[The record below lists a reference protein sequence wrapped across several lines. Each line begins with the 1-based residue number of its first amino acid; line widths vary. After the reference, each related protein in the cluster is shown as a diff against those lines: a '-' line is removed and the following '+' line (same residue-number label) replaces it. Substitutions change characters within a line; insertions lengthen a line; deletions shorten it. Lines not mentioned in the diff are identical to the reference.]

1 MDFKLKLNCSL
12 ILLFTFFG
20 DVVLCNFYFC
30 HQKYSDICI
39 MPLQPQIIEELQNI
53 LGQENVLFQPEALE
67 ENSTDYTEDLQFF
80 PECVIQPQ
88 STVELS
94 KAMMIF
100 NNYQIPVY
108 TRGAGTGLSGAC
120 LPVKGGVVVSTKKM
134 NKIIQID
141 SENFQVT
148 VEPGVINA
156 QLKLELAKVGLYYP
170 PDPASMGSSTIGGN
184 IAHGAGGP
192 KAVKYGTTRDYV
204 LNLEV
209 VLPTGDVIWT
219 GANTLKNST
228 GLSLTHLF
236 VGSEGLLGIVTKA
249 VLKLVKLPGSEL
261 LMLAAFDNAK
271 SCAKT
276 VNQILLNGFNPSGIE
291 LMERSAIEISSKSI
305 QTSFPL
311 VNNCDF
317 YLLIVLEE
325 TKGEDLFQ
333 IAEDLFPFLEAQGA
347 KEVFLPN
354 NSDMQENWWK
364 VRRSMGTAVKQ
375 ESIYKEEDTVVPR
388 AKLPEL
394 IEGVKK
400 IGRKYGFRSVC
411 YGHAG
416 DGNLHVNIL
425 KDQLTDEQWN
435 TTVIQGI
442 REIFQ
447 LCFQLGGTISG
458 EHGVGLVQKNYL
470 DIVFTQKHLELMK
483 GIKQVFDPKGIMNPG
498 KWL

>member
-1 MDFKLKLNCSL
+1 
-12 ILLFTFFG
+12 
-20 DVVLCNFYFC
+20 
-30 HQKYSDICI
+30 
-39 MPLQPQIIEELQNI
+39 MPMQPQIVEELQKI
-53 LGQENVLFQPEALE
+53 LGPENVLFHSEALE
-67 ENSTDYTEDLQFF
+67 DYSTDYTEDLKYY
-80 PECVIQPQ
+80 PECVIYPQ
-88 STVELS
+88 SADELS
-94 KAMMIF
+94 QAMKIF
-100 NNYQIPVY
+100 NQYQVPVY
-108 TRGAGTGLSGAC
+108 SRGAGTGLSGAC
-120 LPVKGGVVVSTKKM
+120 LPVKGGVVVSTKKL

-141 SENFQVT
+141 SDNFQVT

-156 QLKLELAKVGLYYP
+156 HLKSELAKVGLYYP

-209 VLPTGDVIWT
+209 VLPNGEIIWT

-228 GLSLTHLF
+228 GFSLTHLF
-236 VGSEGLLGIVTKA
+236 VGSEGMLGIVTKA

-261 LMLAAFDNAK
+261 LMLAAFEKAE

-276 VNQILLNGFNPSGIE
+276 VNQILLHGFNPSGIE
-291 LMERSAIEISSKSI
+291 LMERSAIEISCKSV
-305 QTSFPL
+305 QTTFPL
-311 VNNCDF
+311 VSDCDF

-333 IAEDLFPFLEAQGA
+333 LAEDLFPFLEEQGA

-354 NSDMQENWWK
+354 NADMQDNWWK

-394 IEGVKK
+394 LAGVKS
-400 IGRKYGFRSVC
+400 IGNKYGFRSVC

-425 KDQLTDEQWN
+425 KDQLSDEQWN

-458 EHGVGLVQKNYL
+458 EHGVGLVQKDYL
-470 DIVFTQKHLELMK
+470 DIVFSTTHIDLMK

>member
-1 MDFKLKLNCSL
+1 
-12 ILLFTFFG
+12 
-20 DVVLCNFYFC
+20 
-30 HQKYSDICI
+30 
-39 MPLQPQIIEELQNI
+39 MPIQSHIIEELIKI
-53 LGQENVLFQPEALE
+53 LGTNNVLFHKDVLE
-67 ENSTDYTEDLQFF
+67 ENSTDYTEDLQYF
-80 PECVIQPQ
+80 PECVIEPE
-88 STVELS
+88 TTEELS
-94 KAMMIF
+94 QVMHVF
-100 NNYQIPVY
+100 NEFEIPVY

-120 LPVKGGVVVSTKKM
+120 LPVKGGVVVSTKKL
-134 NKIIQID
+134 NKIIHID
-141 SENFQVT
+141 AENFQVT

-156 QLKLELAKVGLYYP
+156 HLKSELAKVGLYYP

-209 VLPTGDVIWT
+209 VLPTGEIIWT

-261 LMLAAFDNAK
+261 LMLAAFNDAE
-271 SCAKT
+271 SCATT

-291 LMERSAIEISSKSI
+291 LMERSAIEISCRSV
-305 QTSFPL
+305 QTTFPL
-311 VNNCDF
+311 VDECNY

-325 TKGEDLFQ
+325 SKGEDLFQ
-333 IAEDLFPFLEAQGA
+333 LAEELFPFLEAQGA

-364 VRRSMGTAVKQ
+364 VRRAMGTAVKQ

-394 IEGVKK
+394 LAGVKK
-400 IGRKYGFRSVC
+400 IGNQYGFRSVC

-425 KDQLTDEQWN
+425 KDQLTDDQWN

-447 LCFQLGGTISG
+447 LCHQLGGTISG
-458 EHGVGLVQKNYL
+458 EHGIGLVQKDYL
-470 DIVFTQKHLELMK
+470 DIVFSPTHMDLMK
-483 GIKQVFDPKGIMNPG
+483 GIKRVFDPKGIMNPG

>member
-1 MDFKLKLNCSL
+1 
-12 ILLFTFFG
+12 
-20 DVVLCNFYFC
+20 
-30 HQKYSDICI
+30 
-39 MPLQPQIIEELQNI
+39 MPIQSHIIEELIKI
-53 LGQENVLFQPEALE
+53 LGTDNVLLHKDVLE
-67 ENSTDYTEDLQFF
+67 ENSTDYTEDLQYF
-80 PECVIQPQ
+80 PECVIEPE
-88 STVELS
+88 TTEELS
-94 KAMMIF
+94 QVMHVF
-100 NNYQIPVY
+100 NEFEIPVY

-120 LPVKGGVVVSTKKM
+120 LPVKGGVVVSTKKL
-134 NKIIQID
+134 NKIIHID
-141 SENFQVT
+141 AENFQVT

-156 QLKLELAKVGLYYP
+156 QLKSELAKVGLYYP

-209 VLPTGDVIWT
+209 VLPTGEIIWT

-261 LMLAAFDNAK
+261 LMLAAFNDAE
-271 SCAKT
+271 SCATT

-291 LMERSAIEISSKSI
+291 LMERSAIEISCRSV
-305 QTSFPL
+305 QTTFPL
-311 VNNCDF
+311 VDECNY

-325 TKGEDLFQ
+325 SKGEDLFQ
-333 IAEDLFPFLEAQGA
+333 LAEELFPFLEAQGA

-364 VRRSMGTAVKQ
+364 VRRAMGTAVKQ

-394 IEGVKK
+394 LAGVKK
-400 IGRKYGFRSVC
+400 IGNQYGFRSVC

-425 KDQLTDEQWN
+425 KDQLTDDQWN

-447 LCFQLGGTISG
+447 LCHQLGGTISG
-458 EHGVGLVQKNYL
+458 EHGIGLVQKDYL
-470 DIVFTQKHLELMK
+470 DIVFSPTHMDLMK
-483 GIKQVFDPKGIMNPG
+483 GIKRVFDPKGIMNPG

>member
-1 MDFKLKLNCSL
+1 
-12 ILLFTFFG
+12 
-20 DVVLCNFYFC
+20 
-30 HQKYSDICI
+30 
-39 MPLQPQIIEELQNI
+39 MPIQSHIIEELIKI
-53 LGQENVLFQPEALE
+53 LGTDNVLLHKDVLE
-67 ENSTDYTEDLQFF
+67 ENSTDYTEDLQYF
-80 PECVIQPQ
+80 PECVIEPE
-88 STVELS
+88 TTEELS
-94 KAMMIF
+94 QVMHVF
-100 NNYQIPVY
+100 NEFEIPVY

-120 LPVKGGVVVSTKKM
+120 LPVKGGVVVSTKKL
-134 NKIIQID
+134 NKIIHID
-141 SENFQVT
+141 AENFQVT

-156 QLKLELAKVGLYYP
+156 HLKSELAKVGLYYP

-209 VLPTGDVIWT
+209 VLPTGEIIWT

-261 LMLAAFDNAK
+261 LMLAAFNDAE
-271 SCAKT
+271 SCATT

-291 LMERSAIEISSKSI
+291 LMERSAIEISCRSV
-305 QTSFPL
+305 QTTFPL
-311 VNNCDF
+311 VDECNY

-325 TKGEDLFQ
+325 SKGEDLFQ
-333 IAEDLFPFLEAQGA
+333 LAEELFPFLEAQGA

-364 VRRSMGTAVKQ
+364 VRRAMGTAVKQ

-394 IEGVKK
+394 LAGVKK
-400 IGRKYGFRSVC
+400 IGNQYGFRSVC

-425 KDQLTDEQWN
+425 KDQLTDDQWN

-447 LCFQLGGTISG
+447 LCHQLGGTISG
-458 EHGVGLVQKNYL
+458 EHGIGLVQKDYL
-470 DIVFTQKHLELMK
+470 DIVFSPTHMDLMK
-483 GIKQVFDPKGIMNPG
+483 GIKRVFDPKGIMNPG

>member
-1 MDFKLKLNCSL
+1 
-12 ILLFTFFG
+12 
-20 DVVLCNFYFC
+20 
-30 HQKYSDICI
+30 
-39 MPLQPQIIEELQNI
+39 MPIQSHIIEELIKI
-53 LGQENVLFQPEALE
+53 LGTDNVLLHKDVLE
-67 ENSTDYTEDLQFF
+67 ENSTDYTEDLQYF
-80 PECVIQPQ
+80 PECVIEPE
-88 STVELS
+88 TTEELS
-94 KAMMIF
+94 QVMHVF
-100 NNYQIPVY
+100 NEFEIPVY

-120 LPVKGGVVVSTKKM
+120 LPVKGGVVVSTKKL
-134 NKIIQID
+134 NKIIHID
-141 SENFQVT
+141 AENFQVT

-156 QLKLELAKVGLYYP
+156 HLKSELAKVGLYYP

-209 VLPTGDVIWT
+209 VLPTGEIIWT

-261 LMLAAFDNAK
+261 LMLAAFNDAE
-271 SCAKT
+271 SCATT

-291 LMERSAIEISSKSI
+291 LMERSAIEISCRSV
-305 QTSFPL
+305 QTTFPL
-311 VNNCDF
+311 VDECNY

-325 TKGEDLFQ
+325 SKGEDLFQ
-333 IAEDLFPFLEAQGA
+333 LAEDLFPFLEAQGA

-364 VRRSMGTAVKQ
+364 VRRAMGTAVKQ

-394 IEGVKK
+394 LAGVKK
-400 IGRKYGFRSVC
+400 IGNQYGFRSVC

-425 KDQLTDEQWN
+425 KDQLTDDQWN

-447 LCFQLGGTISG
+447 LCHQLGGTISG
-458 EHGVGLVQKNYL
+458 EHGIGLVQKDYL
-470 DIVFTQKHLELMK
+470 DIVFSPTHMDLMK
-483 GIKQVFDPKGIMNPG
+483 GIKRVFDPKGIMNPG

>member
-1 MDFKLKLNCSL
+1 M
-12 ILLFTFFG
+12 
-20 DVVLCNFYFC
+20 
-30 HQKYSDICI
+30 
-39 MPLQPQIIEELQNI
+39 QPHIIEELQKI
-53 LGQENVLFQPEALE
+53 LGQENVLFNSEALDD
-67 ENSTDYTEDLQFF
+67 NSTDYTEDLQFF
-80 PECVIQPQ
+80 PECVIYPQ
-88 STVELS
+88 SVLELC
-94 KAMMIF
+94 KAMKIF
-100 NNYQIPVY
+100 NQYQVPVY
-108 TRGAGTGLSGAC
+108 SRGAGTGLSGAC
-120 LPVKGGVVVSTKKM
+120 LPVKGGVVVSTKKL
-134 NKIIQID
+134 NRIIHID
-141 SENFQVT
+141 SDNFQVT

-156 QLKLELAKVGLYYP
+156 QLKSELAKVGLYYP

-209 VLPTGDVIWT
+209 VLPNGEIIWT

-228 GLSLTHLF
+228 GFSLTHLF
-236 VGSEGLLGIVTKA
+236 VGSEGMLGIVTKA

-261 LMLAAFDNAK
+261 LMLAAFEKAE

-291 LMERSAIEISSKSI
+291 LMERSAIEISCKSV
-305 QTSFPL
+305 QTTFPL
-311 VNNCDF
+311 VNNCDY

-333 IAEDLFPFLEAQGA
+333 LAEDLFPFLEEQGA

-354 NSDMQENWWK
+354 NADMQDNWWK

-388 AKLPEL
+388 AKLPDL
-394 IEGVKK
+394 LAGVKS
-400 IGRKYGFRSVC
+400 IGNKYGFRSVC

-425 KDQLTDEQWN
+425 KDELSEEQWN

-458 EHGVGLVQKNYL
+458 EHGVGLVQKDYL
-470 DIVFTQKHLELMK
+470 DIVFSPTHMDLMK